1 MHCAPHGLHRG
12 SRLVSQPRLDSLP
25 WNLSSARGRTSCG
38 PPSGHCVSSS
48 SAALSRLGVARDQY
62 VARSHSRQA
71 HRLCRRLLHR
81 NFLSAAVAA
90 RAPSRVC
97 STAAHP
103 GLMRC
108 AGRNM
113 GRHPP
118 RRPHRARGAHLAM
131 CARRHSS
138 SDPPSSGPV
147 LRAMRAPAAC
157 LLQAAVTTSAAAAI
171 HARRASRRG
180 ARAMRS

>member
-1 MHCAPHGLHRG
+1 MRHRNSTAV
-12 SRLVSQPRLDSLP
+12 SRLVSQPRLDSSLP

-62 VARSHSRQA
+62 VAQSHSRRA
-71 HRLCRRLLHR
+71 HRLCRRLLHHK
-81 NFLSAAVAA
+81 FLSVAVAA
-90 RAPSRVC
+90 RALSRVC

-103 GLMRC
+103 GRMRC

-113 GRHPP
+113 GHHRP
-118 RRPHRARGAHLAM
+118 RRPHRARGAPPAM

-138 SDPPSSGPV
+138 SGPHSSGPV
-147 LRAMRAPAAC
+147 LRAMRTPAAC
-157 LLQAAVTTSAAAAI
+157 LLQAAATASAEAAI
-171 HARRASRRG
+171 HACRASRRG